1 MNKSIKV
8 GVFVLMGIIL
18 SGIATFMIGEN
29 RQIWDSKITYNA
41 AFDDVQGLKPGAP
54 VRMGGIDV
62 GTVGRVSHGDD
73 VNDRRVHVTI
83 AVIKSE
89 ASRVRTDTHAQIL
102 NKGLLGDK
110 MVDLSTDG
118 KGNPAA
124 SGATLEGDEPAD
136 FMGKLSVIATKADN
150 AMANVEQG
158 TKFLGDPKFREDI
171 QSSVEDLRLILD
183 GVARKDSAVH
193 RLLMDPNEG
202 QKIDR
207 LLSNIEATTSQL
219 NAVLADAHDV
229 TNHIKTG
236 PGLAHAVL
244 YDGEVSAH
252 AAGALAEVHKD
263 LEAIRTGNGIA
274 HTVIYGDSD
283 TQHVMTNV
291 NAMSDDLRDIV
302 HGVKEGKGT
311 IGGLLVDPSVY
322 EDIKGLVGNVERNDV
337 LRALVRYSIKAD
349 EKDTQVPRVD
359 VPAVVKDRSSTAQ
372 H

>member
-18 SGIATFMIGEN
+18 TGVATFMIGEN
-29 RQIWDSKITYNA
+29 RQIWNSKVTYYA

-54 VRMGGIDV
+54 VRMGGVDV
-62 GTVGRVSHGDD
+62 GTVGRVTHGND

-83 AVIKSE
+83 DVVKDE
-89 ASRVRTDTHAQIL
+89 ATRVRTDTHAQIL

-118 KGNPAA
+118 KGNPAP
-124 SGATLEGDEPAD
+124 SGTTLPTDEPAD
-136 FMGKLSVIATKADN
+136 FMGKLSVIAGKADN
-150 AMANVEQG
+150 AMGNVEQG

-183 GVARKDSAVH
+183 GVARKDSPAH
-193 RLLMDPNEG
+193 RLLMDPSEG
-202 QKIDR
+202 QKLDR
-207 LLSNIEATTSQL
+207 ILSNLEATTNQL
-219 NAVLADAHDV
+219 NVVLADARDV
-229 TNHIKTG
+229 TNHVKTG
-236 PGLAHAVL
+236 PGLAHALL

-263 LEAIRTGNGIA
+263 LEAIRTGNGLA

-283 TQHVMTNV
+283 TQHLMTNV
-291 NAMSDDLRDIV
+291 NVMSDDLRDIV
-302 HGVKEGKGT
+302 HNVKEGKGT
-311 IGGLLVDPSVY
+311 VGALLVDPSVY
-322 EDIKGLVGNVERNDV
+322 EDIKGLVGNVERNEV

-349 EKDTQVPRVD
+349 EKDSKVPRVD
-359 VPAVVKDRSSTAQ
+359 VPAAVKGRPSAD